1 MPTRP
6 MTAAVFAAACVVAS
20 GVASADM
27 SRNVITSFRGQL
39 VISKN
44 ELSEGKNDKDTIAK
58 IKSEKLSELVGE
70 KSSDDVTAWHFHY
83 TAFLNK
89 TGASSLKMEFYRDG
103 KVYSADKRLDGVD
116 PKSAVLTGEISI
128 DENENITKGKSY
140 VIKLVDSKD
149 AVVSTT
155 QLTFK

>member
-27 SRNVITSFRGQL
+27 SRNVISAFRGQL

-44 ELSEGKNDKDTIAK
+44 ELPEGKNDKESIAK

-70 KSSDDVTAWHFHY
+70 KTGEDITAWHFHY

-89 TGASSLKMEFYRDG
+89 TGSSSLKMEFYRDG

-116 PKSAVLTGEISI
+116 PKSTVLSGEISI
-128 DENENITKGKSY
+128 DENEGLAKGKAY

-149 AVVSTT
+149 AVVASTP
-155 QLTFK
+155 LVFK